1 MGVTK
6 YLKIKAG
13 KRAYNRIMEEGLN
26 PSVVSAMAAAAGGPK
41 WIILYE
47 LDRYLN
53 KEFFSDQEREVHFL
67 GGSIGVWRSMCYLL
81 DDPLD
86 AIFRLR
92 EGYLNQ
98 RYDAPFSPTTISETC
113 HRIILD
119 ALGDGGHK
127 SILQHPTRK
136 LHISTTRAHFNSEG
150 RSDLFL
156 KFRFGLIAM
165 GNLFHRRSMNLSL
178 SRHFFT
184 TASNEIIADDG
195 INSTISALN
204 SDNLIPAL
212 RASGAIPVSMKPI
225 NINGVEHWDGGIM
238 DYHLDLKYKNLD
250 GVVLYPHFL
259 PFIRPGWFDKWTR
272 LRYSKHHQ
280 DTVLLYPSEDFINML
295 PDRQLTS
302 LQDFYTYKNDQDLR
316 IKKWY
321 EACEKGKYLVDD
333 FVNLRDHSVLE
344 ENIETF

>member
-1 MGVTK
+1 MSK
-6 YLKIKAG
+6 IRYLRIKAG
-13 KRAYNRIMEEGLN
+13 KRAYKRILEDGLK
-26 PSVVSAMAAAAGGPK
+26 PVTVAAMSAAAGGPK

-47 LDRYLN
+47 LDRYLMN
-53 KEFFSDQEREVHFL
+53 EFFNDHKHTIHFL
-67 GGSIGVWRSMCYLL
+67 GGSIGAWRSMCYLL
-81 DDPLD
+81 DDPTE
-86 AIFRLR
+86 AILRLR

-98 RYDAPFSPTTISETC
+98 RYDAPFSPTIISETC
-113 HRIILD
+113 HRIITD
-119 ALGDGGHK
+119 TLGSAGKD
-127 SILQHPTRK
+127 SILNHPSRK

-150 RSDLFL
+150 KSDPYL
-156 KFRFGLIAM
+156 KFRMGLVAL
-165 GNLFHRRSMNLSL
+165 GNLFHRRSMNFSI

-184 TASNEIIADDG
+184 TASKEIIADDG
-195 INSTISALN
+195 ISSSISTLN
-204 SDNLIPAL
+204 PDNLIPAL

-225 NINGVEHWDGGIM
+225 IIDGVEHWDGGIV

-280 DTVLLYPSEDFINML
+280 DTVLIYPSQEFIDML

-302 LQDFYTYKNDQDLR
+302 LQDFYTYKDDQDLR

-321 EACEKGKYLVDD
+321 DACEKGKYLVED
-333 FVNLRDHSVLE
+333 FDKLRSIDTLE
-344 ENIETF
+344 ENIEQF